1 MAPSEHGEVFV
12 LDDGGEVSSF
22 KIVFKPKTLRL
33 ARSTLIWVTMSRSLQ
48 FNPVRAVNVL

>member
-22 KIVFKPKTLRL
+22 KIVLKSNTLRL
-33 ARSTLIWVTMSRSLQ
+33 ARSTLTGATMSRSLQ
-48 FNPVRAVNVL
+48 FYPVRAVNVL